1 MKTELIVLAYIALIS
16 VVAFAAMGIDKKKAE
31 KHKWRVPEKV
41 LFLFVLLGGGLGGIL
56 GMQVFR
62 HKTKHWYF
70 AVGFPLIAI
79 IEYAAIIYLLF
90 IKWNT

>member
-1 MKTELIVLAYIALIS
+1 MKIELIVLAYIALIS

-41 LFLFVLLGGGLGGIL
+41 LFLFVLLGGGAGGIL

-90 IKWNT
+90 IK

>member
-1 MKTELIVLAYIALIS
+1 MTTELIVLAYILLIS
-16 VVAFAAMGIDKKKAE
+16 IVAFAAMGIDKKKAE

-41 LFLFVLLGGGLGGIL
+41 LFLFVILGGGVGGIL

-70 AVGFPLIAI
+70 AVGFPLIAV

-90 IKWNT
+90 IK

>member
-16 VVAFAAMGIDKKKAE
+16 VVAFVAMGIDKKKAE

-56 GMQVFR
+56 GMQIFR

-90 IKWNT
+90 IK

>member
-56 GMQVFR
+56 GMQIFR

-90 IKWNT
+90 IK